1 MGRDSGRGK
10 AGGRGR
16 GGGKMFIA
24 NEDEMRLR
32 ETAFREQKAVQQAR
46 RAEEGEGGGSGGGGD
61 DDEGEGEGEGED
73 SVFAFDR
80 RKPAALGGSSS
91 SGGGLKAGGGD
102 GDDEE
107 DGGGKP
113 RSGGLLG
120 GIERVNPNLAK
131 KPQDRQIKVKDLKDA
146 LPIVGDPETAG
157 MNRKERE
164 AVEALRKKEEYQRRH
179 MAGETQEAK
188 KELLRLAEVRARREA
203 MAAERAKAG
212 RAPGWTKNGIDE
224 ESGSS
229 SEEEESSEDED
240 PDVAR
245 AKAQLKAV
253 QAAAELKAA
262 EVAAKK
268 KAAAAAP
275 APAEVAKAAGG
286 EPVKL
291 KSMDIKKMNGDALKD
306 ALKERK
312 LEIQG
317 AKKDLMQRL
326 LDYEA
331 ARA

>member
-46 RAEEGEGGGSGGGGD
+46 RAEEGEGGGGGGD
-61 DDEGEGEGEGED
+61 DDEDDEGEGEGED

-80 RKPAALGGSSS
+80 KKPAAAAGGSSS
-91 SGGGLKAGGGD
+91 SAAGGLKAGGGGED
-102 GDDEE
+102 E

-131 KPQDRQIKVKDLKDA
+131 KPQERQIKVKDLKDA
-146 LPIVGDPETAG
+146 LPVVGDPETAG

-245 AKAQLKAV
+245 AKAQLRAV
-253 QAAAELKAA
+253 QAAADLKAA

-286 EPVKL
+286 EPDKL

>member
-46 RAEEGEGGGSGGGGD
+46 RAEEGEGGGGGGD
-61 DDEGEGEGEGED
+61 DDEDDEGEGEGED

-80 RKPAALGGSSS
+80 KKPAAAAGGSSS
-91 SGGGLKAGGGD
+91 SAAGGLKAGGGGED
-102 GDDEE
+102 E

-131 KPQDRQIKVKDLKDA
+131 KPQERQIKVKDLKDA
-146 LPIVGDPETAG
+146 LPVVGDPETAG

-253 QAAAELKAA
+253 QAAADLKAA

-286 EPVKL
+286 EPDKL